1 MVKGLRFRDCLFSL
15 SGLGVVCLVFRVQGV
30 LGLGFRVLGSGFQV
44 WCLGFMVWGFCSEF
58 TV

>member
-44 WCLGFMVWGFCSEF
+44 WCLGFMVWGFC
-58 TV
+58 